1 MSISRFHAFSDGIFA
16 ILITILVLQFKI
28 PDYQVGH
35 LGRALINQWPILLS
49 YAFSYFYVGTLWLFH
64 HDFFGLFKKIDRNMN
79 VINLILLF
87 VITLIDYPMY
97 LVANTLTTMNQM
109 DLKVALIVYDV
120 VALMASAMFF
130 VIYWYLHEHPELRN
144 KKVNASFYDKVEHD
158 PIRSVAIYLAAIVV
172 TLFSNLLGGILLG
185 CGIIFHFYAYVR
197 LNATIKKYHEQALV
211 ENAVANVAR
220 KQN

>member
-1 MSISRFHAFSDGIFA
+1 MSISRFQAFSDGIFA
-16 ILITILVLQFKI
+16 ILITILVLQFQI

-35 LGRALINQWPILLS
+35 LGQALLNQWPILLS

-87 VITLIDYPMY
+87 SITLIDYPMS
-97 LVANTLTTMNQM
+97 LVANTLTTMNRM
-109 DLKVALIVYDV
+109 DLRIALIVYDV
-120 VALMASAMFF
+120 VALVASAMFF

-144 KKVNASFYDKVEHD
+144 KKVNTDFYEKVEFD
-158 PIRSVAIYLAAIVV
+158 PIRSVAIYFTAIVV
-172 TLFSNLLGGILLG
+172 TLFSNVFGAILLG

-197 LNATIKKYHEQALV
+197 LNATIKKYHEIAMA
-211 ENAVANVAR
+211 ENAAANIAR
-220 KQN
+220 KQD